1 MEPWQL
7 QALQTLLA
15 TETTHVELKRVYTS
29 SKTYGDSR
37 FHLLSKRYDGV
48 QIEQTN
54 LDDKWSSRVSFQTD
68 ELPAVL
74 KTMLSWYLDDIQQQ
88 QETMVNPIDPSLDD
102 LDDHPF

>member
-7 QALQTLLA
+7 EALQALLA
-15 TETTHVELKRVYTS
+15 TETTEVEENSRVYVS

-37 FHLLSKRYDGV
+37 FHLISKRYDGV

-54 LDDKWSSRVSFQTD
+54 IDDKWGSRVQLQHD
-68 ELPAVL
+68 EIPAAL
-74 KTMLSWYLDDIQQQ
+74 KTLLTWYL
-88 QETMVNPIDPSLDD
+88 ETKNPVQHTEDLGD